1 MDARASIFR
10 HNMPAPGRPE
20 ARRHRRCKISE
31 TDIPHGLPPRRAGT
45 LCTKQP
51 IHIPRTRACV
61 AWAERSEA
69 HKGAGMRL
77 LRGERSEPRKGGKA
91 PVGG

>member
-1 MDARASIFR
+1 MVCPRGER
-10 HNMPAPGRPE
+10 EHYAPS
-20 ARRHRRCKISE
+20 K
-31 TDIPHGLPPRRAGT
+31 
-45 LCTKQP
+45 P

-91 PVGG
+91 WEEGSPRRRKARRGERDQRKHEPRWDER